1 MLTHHL
7 YTLSKPVSPFF
18 SGLSLQIYCDDIE
31 YVEHLTIFNAVG
43 AFLDELCDDVMKF
56 S

>member
-7 YTLSKPVSPFF
+7 YTLSKPVSPFQW
-18 SGLSLQIYCDDIE
+18 LSLQIYCDDIE
-31 YVEHLTIFNAVG
+31 YAKNLTLFNSAS
-43 AFLDELCDDVMKF
+43 AFLEELCDDVMKF